1 MTNAMNTVLAA
12 LGTSAIRSLLLAAVA
27 GLALK
32 IFRAKS
38 TAVRLFVWRTVLG
51 ASLAMPFLGQLLPPL
66 RIPTPRLT
74 QAATAVWA
82 TKPIQN
88 RATIASAFNR
98 SLTERIPADV
108 SDTQP
113 YSAASPRPDATVPSS
128 LAFHFGWSSIGW
140 NVWASVIYL
149 SITFVLLM
157 RYVLGIA
164 MSRRLIRRSHEICDP
179 HLCATIRNL
188 QSDARIAESELISVP
203 VTIGVF
209 RAAILLPTCWR
220 EWDDSQLNA
229 VIAHEAS
236 HVARLDALMQHFSI
250 LHRAIFWFSP
260 LAWWLDRRLAALSEQ
275 ASDEAA
281 LAGGADRN
289 DYARTLLHFFEA
301 VQAAPGRVWW
311 QGVSMAQHGQAE
323 ERVEKVLAWKGAI
336 SMNLKKSF
344 AIVIIVLAVP
354 AVYLVASARPSFH
367 PAQEA
372 QSTAA
377 SSPQNPAPPSTVPE
391 MPAPPVN
398 GVVNTGPAPVAS
410 VAPEMPE
417 APVSSYADQ
426 SHDGGYSYSYG
437 YNDDDER
444 FIIVSG
450 KSDSYTMSGSR
461 QDIRHVERLK
471 KQLPG
476 DFIWF
481 QRDEKSYI
489 IRDQATVDRARSWWA
504 PQEELGKQQEA
515 LGKQQEALGKK
526 QEALGKKMEE
536 VRVNVPDMTAALDA
550 LKAKLQKL
558 GPTAT
563 MEQIGD
569 LQSEIGELQSK
580 MGEIQSRAGEQQGK
594 LGEEQGK
601 LGEEQGKLGEQQ
613 GELGRRQGELA
624 REASIKMKGLLDDA
638 IKNGKAQPERS
649 GLQGASL

>member
-12 LGTSAIRSLLLAAVA
+12 LGTSALRSLLLAAVA

-38 TAVRLFVWRTVLG
+38 TAVRLFVWRTVLC
-51 ASLAMPFLGQLLPPL
+51 ACLAMPFLGQLLPPL
-66 RIPTPRLT
+66 PIPAPQLFH
-74 QAATAVWA
+74 AAIASPA
-82 TKPIQN
+82 NEPPSESS
-88 RATIASAFNR
+88 TIASSPNR
-98 SLTERIPADV
+98 PLTLTDV
-108 SDTQP
+108 SAGP
-113 YSAASPRPDATVPSS
+113 PVSV
-128 LAFHFGWSSIGW
+128 
-140 NVWASVIYL
+140 ASVRPAVQPLPQSDIRWTHIIWNLVAGLFYL
-149 SITFVLLM
+149 SIAFVLLM
-157 RYVLGIA
+157 RYVLGVA
-164 MSRRLIRRSHEICDP
+164 LSRRLIRASTEICEP
-179 HLCATIRNL
+179 YL
-188 QSDARIAESELISVP
+188 SARVRTVKGIHIAESELISVP
-203 VTIGVF
+203 ITIGVF
-209 RAAILLPTCWR
+209 HSTILLPAGWQ
-220 EWDDSQLNA
+220 EWDASKLNA

-236 HVARLDALMQHFSI
+236 HVVRRDAFVQHISL
-250 LHRAIFWFSP
+250 LHRAIFWFNP

-301 VQAAPGRVWW
+301 VQSAPGRVWW

-323 ERVEKVLAWKGAI
+323 ERVEKVLAWRGAI

-344 AIVIIVLAVP
+344 AIAIIVLAVP
-354 AVYLVASARPSFH
+354 VVYLVASARPSAH
-367 PAQEA
+367 AAQEA
-372 QSTAA
+372 QPNGSSSAQSPALPSAA
-377 SSPQNPAPPSTVPE
+377 LA
-391 MPAPPVN
+391 MPAAPT
-398 GVVNTGPAPVAS
+398 GDVVNTGPAPVAP

-426 SHDGGYSYSYG
+426 SHDAGYSYSYG

-489 IRDQATVDRARSWWA
+489 IRDQATVDRARAFWA
-504 PQEELGKQQEA
+504 PQEELGKKQEA
-515 LGKQQEALGKK
+515 LGKQQEELGKK

-624 REASIKMKGLLDDA
+624 REASMKMKGLLDEA